1 MADVVDQFMAC
12 PAATLQPRLVES
24 PATATGLTAD
34 YGEWAHVAGGAS
46 AILQSMI
53 EAWLIPLAVSACLGF
68 AFTCWLL
75 WRRWRRYARQV
86 AAMHQDVVESAEAA
100 AFGKRISR
108 RDLPPELHDLGGD
121 INKLFDALAAKDAQT
136 RQRESLFQGLA
147 NTLPDVVLVHRER
160 IIFANRRAADP
171 LGLDAE
177 QLVGRNVTDLVRP
190 AYRSLLRKAISGLAA
205 GEPVDEGY
213 EIQFINGSDSGTW
226 IEARSVP
233 IDYRGQQA
241 ILTIGQDISYRKSVE
256 AALGRSK
263 RQAQFTLESIGEGIV
278 TSDTEGRIDYMNAA
292 AEKLTGV
299 LRDEAAGKHLAEI
312 VNLVDEGDRRDLG
325 DPIMRSLT
333 DRRRISMGSRALM
346 IANGGETELSVEM
359 TASPIK
365 GPDGSL
371 GGVVV
376 IMHDVTELR
385 GLAQQMSYQAAHDPL
400 TGLIN
405 RREFERR
412 LEASLHSVRDGEAS
426 HVMCYLDLDR
436 FKAVNDTCG
445 HMAGDNLLRELS
457 ALIKDQVRES
467 DFVAR
472 LGGDEFGLL
481 LIGCP
486 LKKARQISD
495 DVIKAVRDY
504 RFVWQDKIFT
514 VGVSIGL
521 VEIGRESGTISEIL
535 SAADS
540 ACYIAKQH
548 GRGQAHVYSARDE
561 VSARQ
566 RGEIQWL
573 GLLQSALKEDRF
585 EIYSQPI
592 IAVSGGMQGGPSV
605 EVLLRMHDDEGQI
618 VMPKHFIKAA
628 ERYQLMPKV
637 DRWMVQATLAALGQ
651 GAIRLPEG
659 RSCSINLS
667 GQTLGE
673 ATFLEFVVDCLD
685 HSQVD
690 PGRVC
695 FEIAE
700 NAVMSDLEHAR
711 RFVSVLHGMGCEF
724 GLDDF
729 GSGIGSFSSLQDLS
743 VDFLKIDGA
752 YTRDLVADGVNHQVV
767 SAITR
772 LSKTVGFKV
781 IAEQVEDQADFD
793 ALREIG
799 VDFVQGYYVQR
810 PEKL

>member
-1 MADVVDQFMAC
+1 M
-12 PAATLQPRLVES
+12 
-24 PATATGLTAD
+24 
-34 YGEWAHVAGGAS
+34 
-46 AILQSMI
+46 
-53 EAWLIPLAVSACLGF
+53 
-68 AFTCWLL
+68 
-75 WRRWRRYARQV
+75 
-86 AAMHQDVVESAEAA
+86 
-100 AFGKRISR
+100 
-108 RDLPPELHDLGGD
+108 
-121 INKLFDALAAKDAQT
+121 
-136 RQRESLFQGLA
+136 
-147 NTLPDVVLVHRER
+147 
-160 IIFANRRAADP
+160 
-171 LGLDAE
+171 
-177 QLVGRNVTDLVRP
+177 
-190 AYRSLLRKAISGLAA
+190 
-205 GEPVDEGY
+205 
-213 EIQFINGSDSGTW
+213 
-226 IEARSVP
+226 
-233 IDYRGQQA
+233 IDYRGEPA
-241 ILTIGQDISYRKSVE
+241 ILTVGQNISYRKSIE

-263 RQAQFTLESIGEGIV
+263 RQAQFTLESIGEGVI
-278 TSDTEGRIDYMNAA
+278 TSDTEGLIDYMNAA
-292 AEKLTGV
+292 AEKLTGTP
-299 LRDEAAGKHLAEI
+299 RDEASGRRLGDI

-346 IANGGETELSVEM
+346 IANGGDVELSIEM

-365 GPDGSL
+365 GPDGSI

-376 IMHDVTELR
+376 IMHDVTEIR

-412 LEASLHSVRDGEAS
+412 VEASLHAVRDGDAS
-426 HVMCYLDLDR
+426 HVLCYLDLDR

-445 HMAGDNLLRELS
+445 HMAGDNLLREIS

-467 DFVAR
+467 DFCAR

-486 LKKARQISD
+486 LEKARQIAD
-495 DVIKAVRDY
+495 DVIRAVRDY

-514 VGVSIGL
+514 IGVSIGL
-521 VEIGRESGTISEIL
+521 VEIGKESGSIKDIL

-540 ACYIAKQH
+540 ACYVAKQR

-566 RGEIQWL
+566 RGEIHWL
-573 GLLQSALKEDRF
+573 GLLQSALKDDQF
-585 EIYSQPI
+585 EIFSQPI
-592 IAVSGGMQGGPSV
+592 ISVSGHAIDGPSV
-605 EVLLRMHDDEGQI
+605 EVLLRLQDEQGQI

-628 ERYQLMPKV
+628 ERYQLMPNV
-637 DRWMVQATLAALGQ
+637 DRWMVQATLAAVGQ

-673 ATFLEFVVDCLD
+673 ATFLEFVVECLD

-690 PGRVC
+690 PGQVC

-700 NAVMSDLEHAR
+700 AAVMSDLEHAR
-711 RFVSVLHGMGCEF
+711 RFVGVLHGMGCEF

-729 GSGIGSFSSLQDLS
+729 GAGIGSFASLQDLS
-743 VDFLKIDGA
+743 IDFLKIDGS
-752 YTRDLVADGVNHQVV
+752 YTRDLVPDSLNHQVV

-772 LSKTVGFKV
+772 LAKTVGFKV
-781 IAEQVEDQADFD
+781 IAEQVEEQADFD
-793 ALREIG
+793 ALRDIG

-810 PEKL
+810 PAKL